1 MNYFEFYELPE
12 SFFPDEKK
20 VKARFYDNSRKF
32 HPDFHATAGAEKQ
45 REVLE
50 LSTLNTNAY
59 KTLSHFESRLA
70 YILETH
76 GLLNENMKNELPPI
90 FLMEVMELNEK
101 LMELEFEFDPES
113 VATLQAG
120 FSEIWEGLEG
130 KTKPLMEQYEH
141 LPEAEKS
148 AALEKIKI
156 YYLKRKYLLR
166 IKETL
171 ATFANRS

>member
-20 VKARFYDNSRKF
+20 LKAKFYEFSRKY
-32 HPDFHATAGAEKQ
+32 HPDFHATASAEKQ
-45 REVLE
+45 REILE

-59 KTLSHFESRLA
+59 KTLGDPESRMA
-70 YILETH
+70 YILKSH
-76 GLLNENMKNELPPI
+76 GLLEEGAKNELPAD
-90 FLMEVMELNEK
+90 FLMEMMDLNER
-101 LMELEFEFDPES
+101 LMELEFDFEPEALS
-113 VATLQAG
+113 SLQAD
-120 FSEIWEGLEG
+120 FDSVWQGLEG
-130 KTKPLMEQYEH
+130 EIAPLLLQYER
-141 LPEAEKS
+141 LPEGEK
-148 AALEKIKI
+148 ANALQAVKI